1 MKKIFVTTTALLMAL
16 FASTFCDRDG
26 GASLKVQGS
35 DTMVQLS
42 QMLAKEYMAK
52 YPEKVVSVQGGGSGT
67 GIAALLNESADIANA
82 SRKMKEKEWNL
93 ASNKEITVTEHIIG
107 LDALA
112 VIVHNKNQVGRLSIS
127 QLSDIYAG
135 KITNWKELG
144 GADAEIL
151 VISRDS
157 NSGTHVFFK
166 EEVLRKGDKNSDL
179 EFATSTIY
187 AISNQS
193 MIDQVKSN
201 PNAIAYV
208 GMGWLT
214 EEVKPLAVS
223 NDGKTYVEPKFDEAK
238 SGRYPL
244 ARTLQIYVNES
255 NAEKATPFVEFIM
268 SPEGQAVVKEVG
280 FVPVK

>member
-1 MKKIFVTTTALLMAL
+1 MKKIMFTMAVML
-16 FASTFCDRDG
+16 VAAFSFIVCDKGG

-42 QMLAKEYMAK
+42 QQLAKAYMAK
-52 YPEKVVSVQGGGSGT
+52 YPEKIVSIQGGGSGT
-67 GIAALLNESADIANA
+67 GIAALLNQSADIANA

-93 ASNKEITVTEHIIG
+93 ASKKEIKVTEHIVG

-112 VIVHNKNQVGRLSIS
+112 VIVHGDNKLTKLTID

-144 GADAEIL
+144 GVDAEIL

-166 EEVLRKGDKNSDL
+166 EEVLRKGDKKSEL
-179 EFATSTIY
+179 EFGQGTVY
-187 AISNQS
+187 AVSNQA
-193 MIDQVKSN
+193 MIDQVKTN
-201 PNAIAYV
+201 PSAIAYV
-208 GMGWLT
+208 GMGWLID
-214 EEVKPLAVS
+214 EVKLVAVS
-223 NDGKTYVEPKFDEAK
+223 KNGKIFVLPSFVDAQNG
-238 SGRYPL
+238 SYPL
-244 ARTLQIYVNES
+244 ARTLQIYVNEAS
-255 NAEKATPFVEFIM
+255 AEKASSFVEFIM

>member
-1 MKKIFVTTTALLMAL
+1 MVAFSFIA
-16 FASTFCDRDG
+16 CDRDS

-42 QMLAKEYMAK
+42 QQLAKAYMAK
-52 YPEKVVSVQGGGSGT
+52 FPEKVVSVQGGGSGT
-67 GIAALLNESADIANA
+67 GIAALLNQSADIANA
-82 SRKMKEKEWNL
+82 ARTMKDKEWKL
-93 ASNKEITVTEHIIG
+93 ASDKGIKVTEQVVG

-112 VIVHNKNQVGRLSIS
+112 VIVHGDNKVAKLTID
-127 QLSDIYAG
+127 QLSDIYVG
-135 KITNWKELG
+135 KITNWKQVG

-166 EEVLRKGDKNSDL
+166 EEVLRKGEKKSEL
-179 EFATSTIY
+179 EFGQGTVY
-187 AISNQS
+187 AVSNQA
-193 MIDQVKSN
+193 MIDQVKTN

-214 EEVKPLAVS
+214 DEVKPLAVS
-223 NDGKTYVEPKFDEAK
+223 KDGKTYVKPEFNAAK
-238 SGRYPL
+238 DGSYPL
-244 ARTLQIYVNES
+244 ARTLQIYINEAS
-255 NAEKATPFVEFIM
+255 AEKASPFVNFIM
-268 SPEGQAVVKEVG
+268 SSEGQAVVKEVG